1 MTHNIGQ
8 PVPGN
13 QDETVR
19 QVSTLE
25 LFFDLVFVFT
35 LTQLTHLLTEKLNPL
50 GIVQVLLIFGVSWW
64 MYGGYAWL
72 TNHLPLTRPVHRL
85 LLLLAMGAFLIQAL
99 AIPHAFGEAGL
110 EFGLAYLAVV
120 LVHASLF
127 WQATRAITYIAVFN
141 IISALL
147 VIAAGFVHG
156 GPVDY
161 GLWGLAL
168 ALQCVTP
175 YISGVSSFR
184 IQPGHFVERH
194 GLLMIVAFGESV
206 VAIGIGAAGL
216 PIDSGL
222 IAATL
227 LGLALVTCLW
237 WAYFVGDNERAEEA
251 LTNATPDRRPKLAI
265 NGFFYAHI
273 PMLLGVV
280 GIAVG
285 LENAIHHITEP
296 LAFGPAAALAG
307 GTALYLA
314 GDVAFRRILQIGSG
328 ITRMVIAVIAL
339 GTVPLAAVSAA
350 VQLTALVMLFVTAF
364 IIESVRPASSAYHS
378 GATENIT
385 G

>member
-1 MTHNIGQ
+1 MTHNIEQ

-13 QDETVR
+13 QDDTVR

-110 EFGLAYLAVV
+110 EFGFAYLAVV

-127 WQATRAITYIAVFN
+127 WQATRAITHIAVFN

-161 GLWGLAL
+161 GLWGLGL

-364 IIESVRPASSAYHS
+364 IIESVRPASSAYDS
-378 GATENIT
+378 GATKNIT